1 MEKKLFSPRS
11 ISRRD
16 FLRLGGGLAV
26 ATAGAGLLA
35 SRAGALLRPA
45 RSEAAASSAVL
56 NTTDQAP
63 ADVVLLGTDGW
74 AYLPPVPAVP
84 PWHPDPWAPAPF
96 TTYLFGL
103 RDITNL
109 TLPQQQGQVGK
120 SQISASM
127 IHADEG
133 QDLRIQ
139 LFNPGFVIR
148 PDLVDAHTV
157 HWHGFRNQ
165 IPYYDG
171 SPMDSIGVPAGRR
184 FTYFYRL
191 REPGTYMYHCHFEDT
206 EHVHM
211 GMTGSVF
218 VRPAQNAGNP
228 GLGIPAGK
236 YVYNDGVLPGDPRST
251 AYDREFVLLL
261 TEIWSHQ
268 HWNAAHIQ
276 ETDWSDYEPDF
287 FLLNG
292 RTYPYTLAP
301 NGGGNDPVTGDLIAP
316 SGYPELQYQPISSL
330 IQANAGDRVLLRI
343 ANLGFKL
350 QTMTLPG
357 LDLRVVG
364 KDATLLRGRDGSD
377 LSYRTNNISIG
388 PGESVD
394 AIFTAPSV
402 STQTNYLFYNRNYNH
417 LSNGGGPGYG
427 GQMTEVRVFPA
438 GTLPPQTQP
447 NS

>member
-1 MEKKLFSPRS
+1 MATNDSPKRF
-11 ISRRD
+11 SRRD

-26 ATAGAGLLA
+26 AAAGAGLL
-35 SRAGALLRPA
+35 SKAGTLLRPA
-45 RSEAAASSAVL
+45 AVESAARASRLGAP
-56 NTTDQAP
+56 DQAP
-63 ADVVLLGTDGW
+63 ANVHLIGTDGW
-74 AYLPPVPAVP
+74 VYLPPAPALP

-96 TTYLFGL
+96 TTYVFGL
-103 RDITNL
+103 RDVTALAPEQIA
-109 TLPQQQGQVGK
+109 QQTGK
-120 SQISASM
+120 VQISASP
-127 IHADEG
+127 IYADEG
-133 QDLRIQ
+133 QDFRIK
-139 LFNPGFVIR
+139 LTNPGFVVR
-148 PDLVDAHTV
+148 PDLIDAHTV

-171 SPMDSIGVPAGRR
+171 SPMDSIGVPAGAS

-191 REPGTYMYHCHFEDT
+191 RDPGTYMYHCHFEDT

-261 TEIWSHQ
+261 TEIWAHQ
-268 HWNAAHIQ
+268 HWNGAHIQ

-292 RTYPYTLAP
+292 RVYPHTLAP
-301 NGGGNDPVTGDLIAP
+301 NGGETDPITGDLIAP
-316 SGYPELQYQPISSL
+316 AGFPELQYQPISSL

-343 ANLGFKL
+343 INLGFKL
-350 QTMTLPG
+350 QTMALPG
-357 LDLRVVG
+357 LDLHIVG

-377 LSYRTNNISIG
+377 LSYHTNSIPIG

-394 AIFTAPSV
+394 TIFTAPSV
-402 STQTNYLFYNRNYNH
+402 STQTNYLFYNRNYDH
-417 LSNGGGPGYG
+417 LSNAGGAGYG
-427 GQMTEVRVFPA
+427 GQMTEVRIFPA
-438 GTLPPQTQP
+438 GTLPPQTRP
-447 NS
+447 NT